1 VTLVSPELVAPLREL
16 HDAEQFRWLTRRFEW
31 QDLEGVD
38 VVFTATGDHELAREI
53 HQRAHEQGN
62 VLVNLAEDATLCDF
76 HVPAT
81 TSNPDVSV
89 AVSTGG
95 ASPRAASR
103 IRDWLDS
110 WLEDNHARVAA
121 ALEAGRDEA
130 SSPPSSDPAT
140 NPGSSEAAEAARTD
154 KVYIVGAGP
163 GDPGLLTV
171 RARDLLQRADIV
183 FYDRLVGPEVLA
195 GIPASAEQVYVGKSV
210 GCAHRA
216 NIAELL
222 ITAARAGQR
231 VVRLKGGDPMVFGR
245 GGEEILALEHAHI
258 PYEIVAGVS
267 ALSSVAAAGGFPITY
282 RGISSEIVVR
292 SGHNLEDPAIRGAAT
307 IPSTTEP
314 RGTTYVYFMPARRLS
329 PIVEELLA
337 EGVTPSTPVALV
349 QRGTLPEQKV
359 LHSSL
364 GELISR
370 AEAETVETPALL
382 VVGEVV
388 RFREPGRLFPI
399 LDESAASERS

>member
-1 VTLVSPELVAPLREL
+1 
-16 HDAEQFRWLTRRFEW
+16 
-31 QDLEGVD
+31 
-38 VVFTATGDHELAREI
+38 
-53 HQRAHEQGN
+53 
-62 VLVNLAEDATLCDF
+62 
-76 HVPAT
+76 
-81 TSNPDVSV
+81 
-89 AVSTGG
+89 
-95 ASPRAASR
+95 
-103 IRDWLDS
+103 
-110 WLEDNHARVAA
+110 
-121 ALEAGRDEA
+121 
-130 SSPPSSDPAT
+130 
-140 NPGSSEAAEAARTD
+140 
-154 KVYIVGAGP
+154 
-163 GDPGLLTV
+163 
-171 RARDLLQRADIV
+171 
-183 FYDRLVGPEVLA
+183 
-195 GIPASAEQVYVGKSV
+195 
-210 GCAHRA
+210 
-216 NIAELL
+216 
-222 ITAARAGQR
+222 
-231 VVRLKGGDPMVFGR
+231 
-245 GGEEILALEHAHI
+245 
-258 PYEIVAGVS
+258 
-267 ALSSVAAAGGFPITY
+267 VAAAGGFPITY